1 MIAPTGEASCE
12 VMSRDP
18 YNLYSKGYRN
28 ALISGNFI
36 RKFDSYLFSI
46 RSYYLSWL
54 YKFIN
59 DYIQVAIRL
68 AVDEPY
74 LSHIRDRLHVKFLAV
89 GKA

>member
-12 VMSRDP
+12 VMSRDL

-36 RKFDSYLFSI
+36 IKFYSYLFSI
-46 RSYYLSWL
+46 KSYSLSRL
-54 YKFIN
+54 YKLIN
-59 DYIQVAIRL
+59 EYIQAAIRH
-68 AVDEPY
+68 AVDGPC
-74 LSHIRDRLHVKFLAV
+74 LSHIRDRLHVKFLTV

>member
-28 ALISGNFI
+28 SLISGNFI
-36 RKFDSYLFSI
+36 RKLYSYLFSI
-46 RSYYLSWL
+46 RTYSLSRI

-59 DYIQVAIRL
+59 DYKQAAIRH
-68 AVDEPY
+68 AVDGPY
-74 LSHIRDRLHVKFLAV
+74 LSHIRDT
-89 GKA
+89 